1 MKINATD
8 VLTDDDVELSP
19 RSIRL
24 SFSLP
29 LPFSRELDL
38 VRSRKSG
45 RDPAALPREYPD
57 VCQTFS
63 CRDLSES
70 GPTNWLARQKAN
82 SRAELSAFVYVP
94 RWSVVTEPDLFRGF
108 LSPSRPNSQGAAR
121 AQDFS
126 ITRNETTRLG
136 SENTNGGTAERD
148 NSPAAAAMDEFWLF

>member
-1 MKINATD
+1 MSNF
-8 VLTDDDVELSP
+8 LRSP
-19 RSIRL
+19 FVSP
-24 SFSLP
+24 SLC
-29 LPFSRELDL
+29 FSRELDL

-45 RDPAALPREYPD
+45 RDPGALPREYPD

-70 GPTNWLARQKAN
+70 APTNWLAGQKAN
-82 SRAELSAFVYVP
+82 LRAELSAFVYVP
-94 RWSVVTEPDLFRGF
+94 RWSVVTEPARGSLPSLFVTE
-108 LSPSRPNSQGAAR
+108 PSEVSRGAAR

-136 SENTNGGTAERD
+136 SENTNGRMAERD